1 MRRLSKL
8 FSCGIIAIFA
18 TTIFSCSD
26 SLKETSLMQDE
37 KLAYIRLSLDDGFR
51 TVLPVAEE
59 NEFTSLVLKGSKN
72 GESECVIGSWE
83 SVAQMQ
89 SDKITVAVGTWTFT
103 LSSKISG
110 TTLTGKREKEI
121 ILGEN
126 SLAFTLSISDKGTGT
141 GSFSITLNY
150 ADAENAEKVS
160 YAIAALENTDGT
172 PVENISSQ
180 KLFPDENSVTFTQNG
195 INAGTYRAK
204 VSFYGSTENDGD
216 FELASYRELVRISTE
231 MNSTANRTIESFEE
245 LYSIAYVLNGGEFEE
260 GASVI
265 ETFTR
270 KTESISFPN
279 IGRIGYVFDGW
290 YSVENCPEENKLTEI
305 QQGTVGDITLY
316 AKWTPC
322 TDTSYRVEHYKEN
335 PNDDDF
341 TLVES
346 DTQNLTGTTDGQTV
360 AEAKSYEHYTAQ
372 DFDQKTIAAD
382 GSTVVKIYYKLETVT
397 MTFSLD
403 GGKIGDKTSVT
414 KSGKYGASYTIGSPT
429 KTGWSFSG
437 WNPSLPETMTGGT
450 FTATYSANTNTPYKV
465 EHYKEN
471 VTDDNFTLVES
482 DTQNL
487 TGTTDGQ
494 TLAEAKSY
502 KHYTAQDFDQK
513 TIAADGSTVVKIYYK
528 LETVTM
534 TFSLDGGKIGD
545 KTSVTKS
552 GKYGASYTIES
563 PTKTG
568 WSFSGWNPSLPEN
581 MTGGIFT
588 ATYSANT
595 NTPYK
600 VEHYKENVTD
610 DNFTLVES
618 DIQNLTGTTD
628 GQTLAEAK
636 SYEHYTAQ
644 DFDQKTIA
652 ADGSTVVKIYYKL
665 DFFTMTFNLG
675 GGNIDGEENITKI
688 VKYGASYTVET
699 PQKVGY
705 DFSRWIPALPENATD
720 GIYTAT
726 YTPRTDTPY
735 KVGHYLQN
743 ANDDGYTLKDTDN
756 LIGTTT
762 AQTDA
767 QAKNYEH
774 FLAGSVAQ
782 TSIEGDGS
790 TEIKIYYTRELITF
804 TLELAGGTLD
814 GQTGIITKT
823 GRYGQ
828 YVIINNPGRTN
839 YIFAGWNSTGELLP
853 DTYETDKTYTALW
866 SAVKGFEISIQA
878 SDISVTKS
886 TNENII
892 SFTAEECDSYS
903 WILNDVEKSTERTF
917 SIDTSTLKKKV
928 YTLALEA
935 QKGGKWYSYYAQI
948 KVTE

>member
-18 TTIFSCSD
+18 ATIFSCSD

-126 SLAFTLSISDKGTGT
+126 SLAFTLAISDKGTGT

-335 PNDDDF
+335 PNDD
-341 TLVES
+341 
-346 DTQNLTGTTDGQTV
+346 
-360 AEAKSYEHYTAQ
+360 
-372 DFDQKTIAAD
+372 
-382 GSTVVKIYYKLETVT
+382 
-397 MTFSLD
+397 
-403 GGKIGDKTSVT
+403 
-414 KSGKYGASYTIGSPT
+414 
-429 KTGWSFSG
+429 
-437 WNPSLPETMTGGT
+437 
-450 FTATYSANTNTPYKV
+450 
-465 EHYKEN
+465 
-471 VTDDNFTLVES
+471 NFTLVEG

-494 TLAEAKSY
+494 TLAEAK
-502 KHYTAQDFDQK
+502 
-513 TIAADGSTVVKIYYK
+513 I
-528 LETVTM
+528 
-534 TFSLDGGKIGD
+534 
-545 KTSVTKS
+545 
-552 GKYGASYTIES
+552 
-563 PTKTG
+563 
-568 WSFSGWNPSLPEN
+568 
-581 MTGGIFT
+581 
-588 ATYSANT
+588 
-595 NTPYK
+595 
-600 VEHYKENVTD
+600 
-610 DNFTLVES
+610 
-618 DIQNLTGTTD
+618 
-628 GQTLAEAK
+628 
-636 SYEHYTAQ
+636 YEHYTVQ
-644 DFDQKTIA
+644 DFEQKTIA

-762 AQTDA
+762 AQTAA

-839 YIFAGWNSTGELLP
+839 YIFAGWNSKGELLP

>member
-1 MRRLSKL
+1 
-8 FSCGIIAIFA
+8 
-18 TTIFSCSD
+18 
-26 SLKETSLMQDE
+26 
-37 KLAYIRLSLDDGFR
+37 
-51 TVLPVAEE
+51 
-59 NEFTSLVLKGSKN
+59 
-72 GESECVIGSWE
+72 
-83 SVAQMQ
+83 
-89 SDKITVAVGTWTFT
+89 
-103 LSSKISG
+103 
-110 TTLTGKREKEI
+110 
-121 ILGEN
+121 
-126 SLAFTLSISDKGTGT
+126 
-141 GSFSITLNY
+141 
-150 ADAENAEKVS
+150 
-160 YAIAALENTDGT
+160 
-172 PVENISSQ
+172 
-180 KLFPDENSVTFTQNG
+180 
-195 INAGTYRAK
+195 
-204 VSFYGSTENDGD
+204 
-216 FELASYRELVRISTE
+216 
-231 MNSTANRTIESFEE
+231 
-245 LYSIAYVLNGGEFEE
+245 
-260 GASVI
+260 
-265 ETFTR
+265 
-270 KTESISFPN
+270 
-279 IGRIGYVFDGW
+279 
-290 YSVENCPEENKLTEI
+290 
-305 QQGTVGDITLY
+305 
-316 AKWTPC
+316 
-322 TDTSYRVEHYKEN
+322 
-335 PNDDDF
+335 
-341 TLVES
+341 
-346 DTQNLTGTTDGQTV
+346 
-360 AEAKSYEHYTAQ
+360 
-372 DFDQKTIAAD
+372 
-382 GSTVVKIYYKLETVT
+382 

-482 DTQNL
+482 DT
-487 TGTTDGQ
+487 
-494 TLAEAKSY
+494 
-502 KHYTAQDFDQK
+502 
-513 TIAADGSTVVKIYYK
+513 
-528 LETVTM
+528 
-534 TFSLDGGKIGD
+534 
-545 KTSVTKS
+545 
-552 GKYGASYTIES
+552 
-563 PTKTG
+563 
-568 WSFSGWNPSLPEN
+568 
-581 MTGGIFT
+581 
-588 ATYSANT
+588 
-595 NTPYK
+595 
-600 VEHYKENVTD
+600 
-610 DNFTLVES
+610 
-618 DIQNLTGTTD
+618 QNLTGTTD